1 MSQPATCTLRVALGE
16 SEECPGTACPFWDD
30 DACALEAVARE
41 LVCSPELSRH
51 LLRLRRTLE
60 RAQASDDVAVTSAL
74 FHRLLN
80 DEQAA
85 EG

>member
-1 MSQPATCTLRVALGE
+1 MPPRASCTLRLALGE
-16 SEECPGTACPFWDD
+16 SEECPGAACPFWDD

-41 LVCSPELSRH
+41 LVCSPEVSRH
-51 LLRLRRTLE
+51 LLGLRRTLE
-60 RAQASDDVAVTSAL
+60 RAQASDDVAATSAL

>member
-1 MSQPATCTLRVALGE
+1 MRRRASCTLRRALGE
-16 SEECPGTACPFWDD
+16 SEECPGAACPFWDD
-30 DACALEAVARE
+30 DACALAAVERE
-41 LVCSPELSRH
+41 LLGSPELSRH
-51 LLRLRRTLE
+51 LLGLRRTLE
-60 RAQASDDVAVTSAL
+60 RAQASDDIAATGAL